1 MRMPSE
7 STVMPVRSTVGGV
20 PLQIAARPMLV
31 TDASSVAN
39 AIEELQDLDAALAA
53 QADGIAE
60 GGRIH
65 GARGLTGPVPPGTV
79 RRALPPCAGWRGRRP
94 RRGQARRPGY
104 APMADRN
111 RRYAAAA
118 ARVRVAGVRAP
129 VVRGRGRA
137 GATMPPLAARCR
149 GRADPAVAHST
160 GRSPA
165 QEGCCAASVRC
176 RHRVRP
182 VVAGANPVAR

>member
-1 MRMPSE
+1 MPSE

-65 GARGLTGPVPPGTV
+65 AARGL
-79 RRALPPCAGWRGRRP
+79 
-94 RRGQARRPGY
+94 
-104 APMADRN
+104 
-111 RRYAAAA
+111 
-118 ARVRVAGVRAP
+118 
-129 VVRGRGRA
+129 
-137 GATMPPLAARCR
+137 
-149 GRADPAVAHST
+149 
-160 GRSPA
+160 
-165 QEGCCAASVRC
+165 
-176 RHRVRP
+176 
-182 VVAGANPVAR
+182 